1 MSQLTP
7 GELGVMRL
15 LWAHGEM
22 KPAEIQRLFP
32 EPIKN
37 PALRSHL
44 TILLGKGHV
53 TRRKVGKAFFY
64 KAVTPQKSAFRTV
77 LRDFV
82 DNYCGGSVQ
91 ALLLNVIQTEK
102 LSRDE
107 IARLQQLAEQ
117 HAPDKASDKPSPAP
131 KRKRR

>member
-7 GELGVMRL
+7 GELSVMRL
-15 LWAHGEM
+15 LWTHGEM
-22 KPAEIQRLFP
+22 KPAEIQKLFP

-44 TILLGKGHV
+44 TILTNKGHV

-91 ALLLNVIQTEK
+91 ALLLNVIQSEK

-107 IARLQQLAEQ
+107 IAELQRLAE
-117 HAPDKASDKPSPAP
+117 AKPTPAP
-131 KRKRR
+131 KRKRRWTAF